1 MTGNGPSL
9 HLQFR
14 HLIDNGELFWQEENY
29 GCSILEELKLYE
41 LLSRKCTAMPF
52 SNIPRVAMELP
63 MITSQKVS
71 QVTQKIC
78 YCI

>member
-14 HLIDNGELFWQEENY
+14 RLIGSGELFWREENY

-41 LLSRKCTAMPF
+41 LLSRKCNAMPF

-63 MITSQKVS
+63 VTISRKVS
-71 QVTQKIC
+71 QVTQKI
-78 YCI
+78 YYRA